1 MSIDIDNKLKFL
13 HQAWPSNAI
22 LTTHALKANGF
33 SDQLIQKYCHS
44 GWLRRIGVGGFVR
57 QNDRPIWQGGLYA
70 IQHQLKKN
78 IHLGGLTAL
87 ELSGLAHYLRLAPEK
102 VTIHFYLYNTSATK
116 IKLPGWFIKYF
127 NKKVTF
133 TYKQCHIF
141 NEEIGLTTQIME
153 GLEIIVSE
161 PERAILELLYL
172 VPDTVSIED
181 ATYLVENLQTIRPE
195 SMQAM
200 LENCRH
206 ILIKR
211 LFLCLADLCQLPV
224 LEYLNLNRIT
234 LGSGERTIGSGKK
247 YFSKYKLLLRNDVSN
262 PEEDINV

>member
-1 MSIDIDNKLKFL
+1 M
-13 HQAWPSNAI
+13 
-22 LTTHALKANGF
+22 
-33 SDQLIQKYCHS
+33 
-44 GWLRRIGVGGFVR
+44 
-57 QNDRPIWQGGLYA
+57 
-70 IQHQLKKN
+70 
-78 IHLGGLTAL
+78 
-87 ELSGLAHYLRLAPEK
+87 
-102 VTIHFYLYNTSATK
+102 
-116 IKLPGWFIKYF
+116 
-127 NKKVTF
+127 
-133 TYKQCHIF
+133 
-141 NEEIGLTTQIME
+141 
-153 GLEIIVSE
+153 
-161 PERAILELLYL
+161 
-172 VPDTVSIED
+172 PDTVSIED

-224 LEYLNLNRIT
+224 LEYLNLNKIT